1 MITRSSIA
9 FEDFLGSSIAPQVM
23 PPCCNTSNKIIFPSC
38 RTVALSSASGM
49 LQIQRLSQELPICG
63 NIPFFVNLCSSLW
76 IVSLLLVFGFEMTHS
91 QLFLFS
97 FKNHKSFAGFNVNV
111 WGQDF
116 FPLLPFKNRAFGLKS
131 PQKVSIT
138 LHAMLKIFEQVDH
151 EWHFQAGGKA
161 IGFHSTAK
169 YSLTWRPV

>member
-1 MITRSSIA
+1 
-9 FEDFLGSSIAPQVM
+9 
-23 PPCCNTSNKIIFPSC
+23 
-38 RTVALSSASGM
+38 M

-97 FKNHKSFAGFNVNV
+97 FKNHKSCECFAGFNVNV

-116 FPLLPFKNRAFGLKS
+116 FSFVSLQKSCIWPQESPKGFNYTPCNVENIWTSWPWMTLSSRRKSYRVPLDCKVFPDLEACIKLAWITSVPGNRNYWLLLSVLTAVHTRQPAATLTAPAAFHKN
-131 PQKVSIT
+131 
-138 LHAMLKIFEQVDH
+138 M
-151 EWHFQAGGKA
+151 
-161 IGFHSTAK
+161 
-169 YSLTWRPV
+169 